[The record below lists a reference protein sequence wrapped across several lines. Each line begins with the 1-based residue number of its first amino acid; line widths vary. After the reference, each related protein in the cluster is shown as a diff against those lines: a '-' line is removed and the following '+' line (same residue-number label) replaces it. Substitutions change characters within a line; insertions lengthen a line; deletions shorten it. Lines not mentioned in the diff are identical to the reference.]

1 MNKLFLLTLLSILT
15 TACSN
20 TPEVKNDLI
29 ANKFKNSVDRHGDVN
44 SYLHYDKYNNQSFNP
59 LLDAGAWHG
68 YLLPAGG
75 KAGYFSG
82 PMIIAEERPFFTGKI
97 TDKLTINGEE
107 KTNIESYSI
116 PGALIQ
122 KYSIGDYAVQLT
134 LRFVGE
140 RSALIETKITNIGT
154 STAPLHLTWENQL
167 TTDWSTSDNK
177 SVYDLLPNWKR
188 QIIISDSS
196 SEVAFER
203 SRNPDVAL
211 FSGSSKYIISRS
223 HNVTREI
230 LSEDSFKAQTD
241 QITINPQSSQS
252 FYAVHSYGHNEEE
265 AENARTFHQQ
275 VLNTPDSFNGQSID
289 RWEQYLTKGLNTG
302 DVSNPNDRMT
312 VAVKSIETLIGNW
325 RSKAGAILHD
335 GVTPAVTDKYFNGI
349 WPWDSWKHAYAM
361 SYFAPEVAKNNVRAV
376 FDYQIKANDTL
387 RPQDLGM
394 LQDTVFYNKSPARGG
409 DGDNWNERNTKPSLA
424 SWAVWQ
430 IYQQTNDIAFIEE
443 MYPKLKAYNSWWL
456 TNRDHNQ
463 NGILEYGAT
472 SDPQHN
478 TDAGQ
483 LTFKVKGALNNLT
496 QSCVA
501 SENDWLMC
509 EGMELYQEILSSE
522 QYEELE
528 SGAQEAAGWES
539 GMDNAARFGFIT
551 LEQLKKYAA
560 QEYQGNIA
568 DAQKDWAVGFYENR
582 DKNGILLGYSL
593 NQESV
598 DQNSYFYMDNL
609 LISKMADLLNN
620 SEDQEHYA
628 QQADK
633 IKNYINDHMY
643 DPISGY
649 YYDLKFSNQNSELI
663 TKRGRGTEGWTPL
676 FTQIASKANA
686 DAVVKI
692 INDPNEFN
700 SYIPFPTASK
710 SNPAYDPDI
719 YWRGRVWLDQF
730 YFAIKA
736 LKNYGYDEVAD
747 EYLNRLFEDAD
758 GLVGSAPIRE
768 NYNPENGE
776 MQGATN
782 FSWSAAHLYLLY
794 REN

>member
-1 MNKLFLLTLLSILT
+1 MNKLFLIPLLSIVAS
-15 TACSN
+15 ACSN
-20 TPEVKNDLI
+20 IPEASNDLI
-29 ANKFKNSVDRHGDVN
+29 ASKFKNSVDRHGDVN
-44 SYLHYDKYNNQSFNP
+44 SYLHYDQYNNQSFNP

-68 YLLPAGG
+68 YLLPAQG

-82 PMIIAEERPFFTGKI
+82 PMIIAEERPFFTGKV
-97 TDKLTINGEE
+97 TDELTINGKE
-107 KTNIESYSI
+107 KSNIESYSI

-122 KYSIGDYAVQLT
+122 KYSTGDFDVQLT
-134 LRFVGE
+134 LRFVGK
-140 RSALIETKITNIGT
+140 RSALIETKITNKGT
-154 STAPLHLTWENQL
+154 SSTPIRLTWKNQL
-167 TTDWSTSDNK
+167 TSDWSTSDEK
-177 SVYDLLPNWKR
+177 SIYDQIPNWKR
-188 QIIISDSS
+188 QFIVTDTT
-196 SEVAFER
+196 SEVSFDK
-203 SRNPDVAL
+203 SRNPDIAL
-211 FSGSSKYIISRS
+211 FSGSSRYIISRS
-223 HNVTREI
+223 HNIDRQIT
-230 LSEDSFKAQTD
+230 SKDSLTAQTD
-241 QITINPQSSQS
+241 ELTIEPHSSQS
-252 FYAVHSYGHNEEE
+252 YYAVHSYTHNSGE
-265 AENARTFHQQ
+265 AEKVRAFHQQ
-275 VLNTPDSFNGQSID
+275 VLNSPDTFKQQSIA
-289 RWEQYLTKGLNTG
+289 RWETYLTKGLNKENLLKA
-302 DVSNPNDRMT
+302 DDRTT
-312 VAVKSIETLIGNW
+312 VAVKAIETLIGNW

-361 SYFAPEVAKNNVRAV
+361 SYFAPEIAKNNVRAM
-376 FDYQIKANDTL
+376 FDYQIKANDAL

-430 IYQQTNDIAFIEE
+430 IYEQTKDTAFIEE

-456 TNRDHNQ
+456 SNRDHNQ
-463 NGILEYGAT
+463 NGILEFGAT
-472 SDPQHN
+472 KSPRHN
-478 TDAGQ
+478 TDDSQ
-483 LTFKVKGALNNLT
+483 LTFKVKGAPENYT
-496 QSCVA
+496 ASCVEA
-501 SENDWLMC
+501 DEWFNC
-509 EGMELYQEILSSE
+509 QGMSLYQEILSSE

-551 LEQLKKYAA
+551 PEQLKKYADN
-560 QEYQGNIA
+560 QYQGNIA
-568 DAQKDWAVGFYENR
+568 EAQKDWAVGFYENR
-582 DKNGILLGYSL
+582 DQSGTLLGYSL

-598 DQNSYFYMDNL
+598 DQNSYFYVDNL
-609 LISKMADLLNN
+609 LISKMADLLNHP
-620 SEDQEHYA
+620 DDKDHYA
-628 QQADK
+628 LQAEN
-633 IKNYINDHMY
+633 IKSYINENMF
-643 DPISGY
+643 DPESGY
-649 YYDLKFSNQNSELI
+649 YYDLKFSDTDSELI

-676 FTQIASKANA
+676 FTEIATQEMA

-700 SYIPFPTASK
+700 TYIPFPTASK
-710 SNPAYDPDI
+710 SNPAYNPDI

-736 LKNYGYDEVAD
+736 LRNYGYDQMAD
-747 EYLNRLFEDAD
+747 EYLNRLFKNAD

-768 NYNPENGE
+768 NYNPENGK